1 MSYAEVPAET
11 EAQQILAELA
21 ALRNATDAIQHRLD
35 NQAIGLNALGQNVN
49 WLTENVKGIFAMLN
63 SPQMMAQ
70 IGSLMGGMT
79 NAGPHSDPSES

>member
-21 ALRNATDAIQHRLD
+21 HVNERLDMLNQRLD
-35 NQAIGLNALGQNVN
+35 NQAAGLNSVGENVN
-49 WLTENVKGIFAMLN
+49 WITDNVKGIFAMLN

-79 NAGPHSDPSES
+79 NAGQRSESPES